1 MVINERGTKEEGD
14 ILPLELLRVCAPHRE
29 NVKRIWLV

>member
-14 ILPLELLRVCAPHRE
+14 ILLMEVRATPRECETHLLM
-29 NVKRIWLV
+29 